1 MKYIASMKS
10 YKPILVFFIIS
21 TLLLGLISGCSSFN
35 REKKLRTKDFTLMYK
50 SKSAGGYDLVDIK
63 LASVQ
68 VSEGEILRQLR
79 SLQYEELSLFGKK
92 KAVFTSDQAKRI
104 GRLIAKA
111 LNKSSG
117 NKIIY
122 YELDTPDGATEGDVF
137 ANGKVLNWRFS
148 SIQGRAFSNRAFNG
162 WGGTNWRLLP
172 GSGQRYH
179 TTGRLLGKEA
189 KENWIK
195 VALSR
200 DSAREFQE
208 EKKYRDSAP
217 SRKPR
222 KQHRVQAEPSR
233 KQAPTRNNS
242 ADTELEKKLQFLKGL
257 YDKKLVE
264 EEEYNRKRKE
274 LLDTYL

>member
-1 MKYIASMKS
+1 MKPYKS
-10 YKPILVFFIIS
+10 ILAFFLIS
-21 TLLLGLISGCSSFN
+21 TLLLGLTTGCSFT
-35 REKKLRTKDFTLMYK
+35 REKKLRGNGFTLMYK
-50 SKSAGGYDLVDIK
+50 SKSAGGYALADIK

-79 SLQYEELSLFGKK
+79 SLQYEELALFGKK
-92 KAVFTSDQAKRI
+92 KAVFTREQAKRI

-122 YELDTPDGATEGDVF
+122 YELDTPGGATEGTVF

-148 SIQGRAFSNRAFNG
+148 SIHGREFSNRAFNG
-162 WGGTNWRLLP
+162 WGGSNWRLLP

-179 TTGRLLGKEA
+179 TTGRLLGQEA

-200 DSAREFQE
+200 NSAQEFQE
-208 EKKYRDSAP
+208 EKKYRDTAP
-217 SRKPR
+217 SQKP
-222 KQHRVQAEPSR
+222 R
-233 KQAPTRNNS
+233 KQAPTRNKS
-242 ADTELEKKLQFLKGL
+242 ADTDLEEKLQFLKGL
-257 YDKKLVE
+257 YEKNLVD

>member
-1 MKYIASMKS
+1 
-10 YKPILVFFIIS
+10 
-21 TLLLGLISGCSSFN
+21 
-35 REKKLRTKDFTLMYK
+35 
-50 SKSAGGYDLVDIK
+50 
-63 LASVQ
+63 LASVK

-79 SLQYEELSLFGKK
+79 SLQYEELALFGKK
-92 KAVFTSDQAKRI
+92 RAVFTREQTKRI

-122 YELDTPDGATEGDVF
+122 YELDTSDGATEGDVF

-148 SIQGRAFSNRAFNG
+148 SIRGRAFSNRSFNG

-179 TTGRLLGKEA
+179 VTGRLLGKVA

-200 DSAREFQE
+200 DSDREFQE
-208 EKKYRDSAP
+208 EKKYRDAAP
-217 SRKPR
+217 SRKPE
-222 KQHRVQAEPSR
+222 KQRRVRAEPSR
-233 KQAPTRNNS
+233 KQTPTNKS
-242 ADTELEKKLQFLKGL
+242 ADTELEKKLEFLKGL
-257 YDKKLVE
+257 YEKNLVD
-264 EEEYNRKRKE
+264 EEEYNRKRNE

>member
-1 MKYIASMKS
+1 MKS
-10 YKPILVFFIIS
+10 NKPILVFFI
-21 TLLLGLISGCSSFN
+21 TTALLLGLISGCSFIP
-35 REKKLRTKDFTLMYK
+35 EKKLRGKGFTLMYK
-50 SKSAGGYDLVDIK
+50 SKSAGGYAIADIK

-79 SLQYEELSLFGKK
+79 SIQYEELALFGKK
-92 KAVFTSDQAKRI
+92 KAVFTRDQAKRI

-122 YELDTPDGATEGDVF
+122 YELDTPDGVTEGNVF

-148 SIQGRAFSNRAFNG
+148 SIQGREFSSRAFNG
-162 WGGTNWRLLP
+162 WGGSNWRLLP

-179 TTGRLLGKEA
+179 VTGRLLGKVA

-222 KQHRVQAEPSR
+222 KQRRVQAEPSR
-233 KQAPTRNNS
+233 MQAPTENKS
-242 ADTELEKKLQFLKGL
+242 TDTELEKKLQFLKGL
-257 YDKKLVE
+257 YDKNLVD

>member
-1 MKYIASMKS
+1 MKS
-10 YKPILVFFIIS
+10 YKPILVLLLIA
-21 TLLLGLISGCSSFN
+21 TLLLGLITGCSFTP
-35 REKKLRTKDFTLMYK
+35 EKKLRGNGFTLMYK
-50 SKSAGGYDLVDIK
+50 SKSAGGYAIADIK
-63 LASVQ
+63 LASVK

-79 SLQYEELSLFGKK
+79 SIQYEELALFGKK
-92 KAVFTSDQAKRI
+92 RAVFTREQTKRI

-122 YELDTPDGATEGDVF
+122 YELDTPDGATEGNVF
-137 ANGKVLNWRFS
+137 ANGNVLNWRFS
-148 SIQGRAFSNRAFNG
+148 SIRGRAFSNRSFNG

-179 TTGRLLGKEA
+179 VTGRLLGKVA

-200 DSAREFQE
+200 DSAKEFQE
-208 EKKYRDSAP
+208 EKKYRDAAP
-217 SRKPR
+217 IRKPR
-222 KQHRVQAEPSR
+222 KQRRVRAEPSR

-257 YDKKLVE
+257 YDKNLVD

>member
-1 MKYIASMKS
+1 MKS
-10 YKPILVFFIIS
+10 YKSSLALSLIF
-21 TLLLGLISGCSSFN
+21 TLLLGLVAGCSFT
-35 REKKLRTKDFTLMYK
+35 REKKLRSDGFTLMYK
-50 SKSAGGYDLVDIK
+50 SKSAGGHDIADMK
-63 LASVQ
+63 LASVK
-68 VSEGEILRQLR
+68 VSEDEILRQLR
-79 SLQYEELSLFGKK
+79 SIQYEELALFGKK
-92 KAVFTSDQAKRI
+92 RAVFTRKQANRI
-104 GRLIAKA
+104 GGLIAKA

-122 YELDTPDGATEGDVF
+122 YELDTPDGATEGTVF

-148 SIQGRAFSNRAFNG
+148 SIRGRVFSNHSFNG
-162 WGGTNWRLLP
+162 WGGSNWILLP

-179 TTGRLLGKEA
+179 VTGRLLGKVA

-200 DSAREFQE
+200 NSARELEE
-208 EKKYRDSAP
+208 EKEYRNPITSQ
-217 SRKPR
+217 KPR
-222 KQHRVQAEPSR
+222 KQSRVRAEPSR

-257 YDKKLVE
+257 YDKNLVD

>member
-1 MKYIASMKS
+1 MKS
-10 YKPILVFFIIS
+10 YKSILVFFLIS
-21 TLLLGLISGCSSFN
+21 TLLLWLIAGCSST
-35 REKKLRTKDFTLMYK
+35 RERKLRGNGFTLMFK
-50 SKSAGGYDLVDIK
+50 SKSAGGYSLADIR
-63 LASVQ
+63 LTSVQ
-68 VSEGEILRQLR
+68 VSEGEILRQLS
-79 SLQYEELSLFGKK
+79 SLKYEELALFGKK
-92 KAVFTSDQAKRI
+92 KAIFTREQAKRI

-148 SIQGRAFSNRAFNG
+148 SIQGREFSSRAFNG
-162 WGGTNWRLLP
+162 WGGSNWRLLP

-179 TTGRLLGKEA
+179 TTGRLLGQEA
-189 KENWIK
+189 KENWVK

-200 DSAREFQE
+200 NSARELRE
-208 EKKYRDSAP
+208 EKKYRDTAP

-222 KQHRVQAEPSR
+222 KRRRVRAEPSR
-233 KQAPTRNNS
+233 KWAPAPTRNNS
-242 ADTELEKKLQFLKGL
+242 SDTELEKKLQFLKGL
-257 YDKKLVE
+257 YDKNLVD

>member
-1 MKYIASMKS
+1 MM
-10 YKPILVFFIIS
+10 F
-21 TLLLGLISGCSSFN
+21 
-35 REKKLRTKDFTLMYK
+35 K
-50 SKSAGGYDLVDIK
+50 SKSAGGYALADIK

-79 SLQYEELSLFGKK
+79 SIQYEELALFGKK
-92 KAVFTSDQAKRI
+92 KAVFTREQANRI

-122 YELDTPDGATEGDVF
+122 YELDTPDGTTEGDVF

-148 SIQGRAFSNRAFNG
+148 SIQGREFSSRSFNG
-162 WGGTNWRLLP
+162 WGGSNWRLLP
-172 GSGQRYH
+172 SSGQRYH
-179 TTGRLLGKEA
+179 STGRLLGQVA

-200 DSAREFQE
+200 DSAREFRE
-208 EKKYRDSAP
+208 EKEYRDSAP

-222 KQHRVQAEPSR
+222 KQRRVRAEPSR
-233 KQAPTRNNS
+233 KQAPAPTRNNS

-257 YDKKLVE
+257 YDKNLVD

>member
-1 MKYIASMKS
+1 MKFIATNMKS

-21 TLLLGLISGCSSFN
+21 TLLLGSIAGCSFT

-50 SKSAGGYDLVDIK
+50 SKSAGGYDLADIK
-63 LASVQ
+63 LASVK
-68 VSEGEILRQLR
+68 VSEGEILRHLR
-79 SLQYEELSLFGKK
+79 SIQYEELALFGKK
-92 KAVFTSDQAKRI
+92 RAVFTREQAKRI

-148 SIQGRAFSNRAFNG
+148 SIRGRAFSNRSFNG

-179 TTGRLLGKEA
+179 TTGRLLGKVA

-208 EKKYRDSAP
+208 EKKYRDAAP

-222 KQHRVQAEPSR
+222 KQRRVQAEPSR

-242 ADTELEKKLQFLKGL
+242 ANTELEKKLQFLKGL
-257 YDKKLVE
+257 YEKNLVD

>member
-1 MKYIASMKS
+1 MKS
-10 YKPILVFFIIS
+10 YKSILPFFLIF
-21 TLLLGLISGCSSFN
+21 TLLLGLIAGCSFTP
-35 REKKLRTKDFTLMYK
+35 EKKLRGNGFTLMFK
-50 SKSAGGYDLVDIK
+50 SKSAGGYALADIK

-79 SLQYEELSLFGKK
+79 SIQYEELALFGKK
-92 KAVFTSDQAKRI
+92 KAVFTREQANRI

-122 YELDTPDGATEGDVF
+122 YELDTPDGTTEGDVF

-148 SIQGRAFSNRAFNG
+148 SIQGREFSSRSFNG
-162 WGGTNWRLLP
+162 WGGSNWRLLP
-172 GSGQRYH
+172 SSGQRYH
-179 TTGRLLGKEA
+179 STGRLLGQVA

-200 DSAREFQE
+200 DSAREFRE
-208 EKKYRDSAP
+208 EKEYRDSAP

-222 KQHRVQAEPSR
+222 KQRRVRAEPSR
-233 KQAPTRNNS
+233 KQAPAPTRNNS

-257 YDKKLVE
+257 YDKNLVD